1 MTRGSASCMRRATV
15 APPATS
21 SSVSDDRVGNVG
33 VSAPTAD
40 R

>member
-1 MTRGSASCMRRATV
+1 MVYRTRTYIAADWDG
-15 APPATS
+15 
-21 SSVSDDRVGNVG
+21 DDRVGNVG